1 MVIKMMEVLLMA
13 GLSALVEIEYFKTFF
28 KRKKIKGTGCFVWIL
43 CFLWKIIED
52 YVMMDVP
59 IWSRMILSILF
70 VVITSGFFIGDCL
83 GKIVFSIL
91 HVAIA
96 VLTESLV
103 GCFFILFNISIES
116 NILIGTIASKILLLM
131 IVKIL
136 QCFFSNHAVRGLS
149 WKTNLVFMFL
159 PVGSMFLVHHIFI
172 TEYKLNQR
180 EFKST
185 VILCMLIV
193 LTINVVVFHLYLRLS
208 ENLEL
213 KYKNSMYEKE
223 LALMDTYMKEKED
236 AMIEF
241 RKKRHDL
248 KHQMTELLS
257 LLQNRQYEKLE
268 ICIRELAD
276 LKSLEGLKIAHTENS
291 IIDAFINYKYEVAKK
306 NDIEFRVK
314 LDIPTQLPF
323 ESGDLGII
331 LGNALDNALEANLRS
346 KMEKPYVDLKV
357 KYEGGNLIIIV
368 ENSFDGGITQNPKGE
383 RITRKADKEDH
394 GLGIGSIQNVLKKYQ
409 GYYEVRIQ
417 ENVYCLNIL
426 LHGEL
431 KDCEED

>member
-1 MVIKMMEVLLMA
+1 MEALLMS
-13 GLSALVEIEYFKTFF
+13 GVSAVVVIEYFKTFF
-28 KRKKIKGTGCFVWIL
+28 EKKGIKKTGCFIWVL
-43 CFLWKIIED
+43 CFFWKIIED
-52 YVMMDVP
+52 YVMTDFP
-59 IWSRMILSILF
+59 LWSRMILSISF
-70 VVITSGFFIGDCL
+70 VAIAGGFFIGSCL

-91 HVAIA
+91 HVAVA

-103 GCFFILFNISIES
+103 ACFLILFNVSIES
-116 NILIGTIASKILLLM
+116 NMLAGTIASKILLLI

-136 QCFFSNHAVRGLS
+136 QCFFCNRAIRELS
-149 WKTNLVFMFL
+149 WKMNLVFMFL

-172 TEYKLNQR
+172 TEYKLNQQG
-180 EFKST
+180 FSLT

-193 LTINVVVFHLYLRLS
+193 LAINVVVFHLYLRLS

-241 RKKRHDL
+241 RRKRHDL

-368 ENSFDGGITQNPKGE
+368 ENSFDGGIAQNPKGE
-383 RITRKADKEDH
+383 RITRKADKENH

-426 LHGEL
+426 LHGDL
-431 KDCEED
+431 KNCEED